1 MTYDPDR
8 TVLIDGMAF
17 VEDDDSQERP
27 DVDGDDTGWWSGWTD
42 DVMLPDALSSGHI
55 NAAEFRA
62 GA

>member
-1 MTYDPDR
+1 
-8 TVLIDGMAF
+8 MAF